1 MSLGI
6 ICKGLN
12 SLYFRQSLDFFFE
25 FIPQILLLLGLF
37 GWMDALIIGK
47 WLTPMHV
54 DTNLPYNSTQYEQTH
69 LAPPIITTMIDMFLA
84 FGDNKNLDGSEK
96 YKYVFSGQAS
106 ISVILLL
113 VAFISVPTMLM
124 VKPMILKR
132 RLANQHHHQ
141 EPGQEQYS
149 LNDTTQNLDSSKDG
163 GHLKNDR
170 ME

>member
-12 SLYFRQSLDFFFE
+12 SLYFRQTLDFCFE

-47 WLTPMHV
+47 WLTPMYV
-54 DTNLPYNSTQYEQTH
+54 DTNIAYNSTQYNQTH

-84 FGDNKNLDGSEK
+84 FGDNKNIDGGEK
-96 YKYVFSGQAS
+96 YKYVFNGQAGIS
-106 ISVILLL
+106 IILLL

-124 VKPMILKR
+124 VKPLILKR
-132 RLANQHHHQ
+132 RLAHHNHGAA
-141 EPGQEQYS
+141 EHHS
-149 LNDTTQNLDSSKDG
+149 LNET
-163 GHLKNDR
+163 
-170 ME
+170 